1 MQFQDRIKQLRKEN
15 NLSQNELGKLSG
27 VHVTNISRYERGENM
42 PTADVLA
49 RLATALKTT
58 GDYLLSGTMS
68 QQAIDQISDVELLS
82 LFKRAEALDPKRKI
96 IVKEFLDCFLITNEL
111 REKLKI
117 KE

>member
-1 MQFQDRIKQLRKEN
+1 MQFQDRIKELRKQN
-15 NLSQNELGKLSG
+15 NLSQSELGKLSG

-49 RLATALKTT
+49 RLAVALKTT
-58 GDYLLSGTMS
+58 GDYLLSGTMN
-68 QQAIDQISDVELLS
+68 QQAIDQISDVGLLS
-82 LFKRAEALDPKRKI
+82 LFKRTESLDDRKKA
-96 IVKEFLDCFLITNEL
+96 IVKEFLECFLITNEI